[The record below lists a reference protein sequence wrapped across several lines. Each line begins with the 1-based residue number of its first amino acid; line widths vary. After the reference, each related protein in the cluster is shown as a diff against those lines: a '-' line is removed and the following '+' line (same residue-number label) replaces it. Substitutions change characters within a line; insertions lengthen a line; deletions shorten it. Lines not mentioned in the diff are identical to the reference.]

1 MKSGLCIPNMVY
13 LVQFVCLSDGVNL
26 KVVATSIAEIE
37 RPVYHDVR
45 NSMPHPILLH
55 DQFPDRD
62 ISGLRIF
69 RGYSCN
75 KYCFVALLLLHV
87 VCEIGLNFH
96 HSFAFIA
103 SIFVCVRNRS
113 FTEHISRNYTGQAY

>member
-1 MKSGLCIPNMVY
+1 MFFNMCSYMHSSGDFPLNE
-13 LVQFVCLSDGVNL
+13 
-26 KVVATSIAEIE
+26 ASIVIF
-37 RPVYHDVR
+37 
-45 NSMPHPILLH
+45 SILLH
-55 DQFPDRD
+55 DQFPGRD